1 MADLVNNIIANQN
14 NQQSKQ
20 IQYAPQK
27 IYYQM
32 STSNKSFINMHYYL
46 KSIGIKNNKFML
58 SLFDP
63 DLAGVDPYDPSLSLT
78 MKMKITR
85 EIQRNYWY
93 FLREVVR
100 VTANGNP
107 RGIRYELNRG
117 NLAFNFCS
125 MYNMNIFFEMPR
137 QVGKTMA
144 AIVRY
149 LYVYNFA
156 SANSNI
162 TFMNKQNQD
171 AKRNLESFK
180 AVRDLLPSW
189 LQLSQ
194 EFSVVNGKKK
204 KLPSTVQ
211 TIQHPVNHNII
222 RTVPGARNE
231 TAAANLLRG
240 QTITMWWADEW
251 AFTAFNS
258 TIYVNS
264 MPALNKAFIN
274 AKRANVPYGITI
286 TTTPGRLSTFEGQF
300 AYDMIQNA
308 TPFNERWY
316 DLSYDQIMEIINNN
330 MNSIFVYIKY
340 SYKQLGLGEKWFYDQ
355 CKNMM
360 WKMVDIRREIL
371 LEWID
376 TPENSPFSQDDLETL
391 RGMIHEPIREVL
403 ILNKYPFK
411 IYNTIS
417 LSITGSPIDPPIIG
431 VDVSGGYK
439 RDYTAISV
447 IDSRTTQYI
456 GGLKCNYMSIPDLAR
471 TLIWMVKSMMPNAVV
486 NIERNGGFGA
496 SLIAKLKEPGG
507 IKDNLYYEVKERI
520 LEETSDELGRPVR
533 VKRKTKVYGLDS
545 SKGSRDLLIEI
556 LRERM
561 ERHKDKMPS
570 PTMYDELSKMVV
582 KKTGKVEHSDNSH
595 DDLVFSYLMALY
607 VWYEGKYLKENFN
620 INKAT
625 IKTEDSIDDTIGK
638 DLEQKYTEILEEF
651 KIPIDDENSAKKEV
665 DNYLKVLKTG
675 MGTMF
680 SDFMKQQRDQ
690 EQQMLMDMIQNKA
703 VRKAYSEY
711 SQIPEEQLISNNKA
725 NKFRVPDSV
734 FTNFGEDPEELA
746 KKQIAKNMNFKNF
759 KGER

>member
-391 RGMIHEPIREVL
+391 RGIIHEPIREVL